1 MKKELEKQK
10 KEAIDKITEEINT
23 YYERLNNAY
32 SDNNL
37 SISMIEKILVDA
49 QKSTKE
55 IIKENGNEAVNT
67 LLDNDVKKN
76 CTKCEEKVRKNSKQK
91 IEIITLA
98 GKLKLDRSYYYCRS
112 CKTSEIPDDKQLGI
126 ENITFKSTKDML
138 VEISF
143 YAQNQPS
150 FKDAKFMINKVYGI
164 NINED
169 TVRQIAE
176 YVGEIVHQNDD
187 NRAKNTYENIMNL
200 EPILQKNKKDNTLYI
215 LMDGAAVNTRV
226 QDENGS
232 TWRENKLV
240 MAFTKKDMLKL
251 SKDTNLIT
259 KKEYSSYIGSSENFK
274 KFVLDVAIRAG
285 ANEIKKIVIL
295 SDGATWIRNMCKEL
309 FPDAIQ
315 ILDKFHLA
323 ENIFEYAKYLYKNE
337 ESEYTKWAKIMID
350 KIDKG
355 NIEVALKMIP
365 EIKGKLPKGVVN
377 LKGYITNNIDKINYK
392 KYKDEGLFVGS
403 GAIESGNK
411 TVVQRRLKQA
421 GMRWSVEG
429 AQKILS
435 LRAKWE
441 SNLWKEVTDLICA

>member
-1 MKKELEKQK
+1 
-10 KEAIDKITEEINT
+10 
-23 YYERLNNAY
+23 
-32 SDNNL
+32 
-37 SISMIEKILVDA
+37 
-49 QKSTKE
+49 
-55 IIKENGNEAVNT
+55 
-67 LLDNDVKKN
+67 
-76 CTKCEEKVRKNSKQK
+76 
-91 IEIITLA
+91 
-98 GKLKLDRSYYYCRS
+98 
-112 CKTSEIPDDKQLGI
+112 
-126 ENITFKSTKDML
+126 
-138 VEISF
+138 
-143 YAQNQPS
+143 
-150 FKDAKFMINKVYGI
+150 
-164 NINED
+164 
-169 TVRQIAE
+169 
-176 YVGEIVHQNDD
+176 
-187 NRAKNTYENIMNL
+187 MNL
-200 EPILQKNKKDNTLYI
+200 EPILQRDKEDNTLYI
-215 LMDGAAVNTRV
+215 LMDGAAVNTRI

-251 SKDTNLIT
+251 SKDTNIIT

-285 ANEIKKIVIL
+285 ANKIKKIIIL

-350 KIDKG
+350 EIDKG
-355 NIEVALKMIP
+355 NVEIALKMIP

-377 LKGYITNNIDKINYK
+377 LKGYIINNIDKINYK

-421 GMRWSVEG
+421 EMRWSVEG

-441 SNLWKEVTDLICA
+441 SKLWEEVTDLICA